1 MSYNYASKHGS
12 AVAQCMGY
20 KEFPDENAYDDACYI
35 KDALKW
41 VFKITGLKKL
51 SVYSDDDLFKQNY
64 DVVTPIIALKR
75 FPKRKRR
82 NHHRINRH
90 LSVKNGLDRCAP

>member
-12 AVAQCMGY
+12 AVALRMGY

-41 VFKITGLKKL
+41 VFKITGLKKRL
-51 SVYSDDDLFKQNY
+51 SVYSDDDLRKQNY
-64 DVVTPIIALKR
+64 DVDTYYRVENE
-75 FPKRKRR
+75 PKE
-82 NHHRINRH
+82 
-90 LSVKNGLDRCAP
+90 SAESPQD